1 METPDFW
8 DGVFDAISS
17 GMALMEY
24 CQVEDIPYTTVQ
36 GRMRRSPE
44 LTARLSRAREARALV
59 HVERMEDIANRV
71 ESGELDPKRA
81 SVSLQARQ
89 WLALVLTMLGVSVSL
104 EGKSTVGG
112 PGSDPGQVVT
122 WLSTDVSGSL
132 VFPDGPLP
140 DGTGV
145 QSGGSWNK
153 TWHVKTDGWSDDD
166 GFFGQT
172 TSYVAASGKMLHA
185 VRADTVRSR

>member
-89 WLALVLTMLGVSVSL
+89 WLSSRMDQKIWGDLQKVQADIKV
-104 EGKSTVGG
+104 
-112 PGSDPGQVVT
+112 
-122 WLSTDVSGSL
+122 TDVNQIYLEQLKGL
-132 VFPDGPLP
+132 MAKREPKVINPEDAHEMHT
-140 DGTGV
+140 DDEDI
-145 QSGGSWNK
+145 SGG
-153 TWHVKTDGWSDDD
+153 
-166 GFFGQT
+166 QQ
-172 TSYVAASGKMLHA
+172 
-185 VRADTVRSR
+185 